1 MVETLWD
8 KITQFV
14 SPEAGQARSRALNEA
29 IGYYIPPEMR
39 GLLGLVADASPSASY
54 GRAAQAS
61 QEMVAPGRTPMQ
73 RIGSAGEM
81 LSSTAEIAA
90 PMAVAG
96 RAGMPVAQAVQEGL
110 LGFSAGA
117 DDAARRFVADE
128 SGAIRAF
135 HGSPHDFDR
144 FSMDKIGTGEGAQV
158 YGHGL
163 YFAEAEPVAKMYRDQ
178 LSQGNTSA
186 ARRTLESAG
195 GDVNRAISETES
207 KLRRLDERA
216 SAGDFG
222 GDERRFNAQRQIQV
236 DKINQLTN
244 FRDTGEFN
252 AGRMYEVNI
261 NASPEDFLD
270 WDRPLSEQS
279 NVLRRLGLSTR
290 TEQEINDEALRLMEQ
305 GNAKA
310 GRAGGWMDDPQIAA
324 RIEVLN
330 DEIMNSA
337 PDVTGESFYRSG
349 GQGGAADLMSQMGG
363 GSPQLRAQ
371 ELRDA
376 GIPGIRYF
384 DQGSRT
390 AGEGSRNFVVFD
402 ENLINIVR
410 KYGIAGAAA
419 MLGVS
424 AMDVEQAMA
433 QGSQP
438 QPQGLLSGVQ

>member
-14 SPEAGQARSRALNEA
+14 SPEAGQRRRAALDEFGRD
-29 IGYYIPPEMR
+29 IGYYVPPEMR
-39 GLLGLVADASPSASY
+39 GILGMVAESTPTASIDRASQSAVRMVQPGRTAGQRIGDLGGLLSETAGVVAPAMVAPRAGLT
-54 GRAAQAS
+54 AAQAA
-61 QEMVAPGRTPMQ
+61 QEMFM
-73 RIGSAGEM
+73 
-81 LSSTAEIAA
+81 
-90 PMAVAG
+90 
-96 RAGMPVAQAVQEGL
+96 MPV
-110 LGFSAGA
+110 AGA
-117 DDAARRFVADE
+117 DDAARRFMADE

-195 GDVNRAISETES
+195 GNVNRAISETEA

-244 FRDTGEFN
+244 FRDNGKFN

-261 NASPEDFLD
+261 NANPEDFLD
-270 WDRPLSEQS
+270 WDRPLSEQTGKARAA
-279 NVLRRLGLSTR
+279 LDDFLGWYAGPEGR
-290 TEQEINDEALRLMEQ
+290 QEI
-305 GNAKA
+305 
-310 GRAGGWMDDPQIAA
+310 
-324 RIEVLN
+324 
-330 DEIMNSA
+330 
-337 PDVTGESFYRSG
+337 Y
-349 GQGGAADLMSQMGG
+349 
-363 GSPQLRAQ
+363 
-371 ELRDA
+371 DA
-376 GIPGIRYF
+376 GIELGDIQKQFDDLSPAQFAAAMRSRGVPGSKYR
-384 DQGSRT
+384 DASSRGMPGALGRDAT
-390 AGEGSRNFVVFD
+390 RNYVIFD

-433 QGSQP
+433 QGSQQ